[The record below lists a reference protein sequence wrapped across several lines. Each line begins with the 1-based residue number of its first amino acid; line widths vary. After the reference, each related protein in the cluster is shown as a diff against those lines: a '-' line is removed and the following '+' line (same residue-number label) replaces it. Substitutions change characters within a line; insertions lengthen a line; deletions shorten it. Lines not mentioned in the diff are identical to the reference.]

1 MTKQETTYKELSE
14 KLNKPVQDFI
24 NKHAFW
30 AFNET
35 QLNEKLKKLGITK
48 EQLQKDYIPF
58 FGGVIKKDKVREYR
72 KMSNK
77 ATSDLIEALKANFN
91 LAKDAFNYEFNN
103 HECFYT
109 GRFSEALNAI
119 GLTIKEVNENE
130 TLLKAFKE
138 AKNDYWE
145 WACENC

>member
-1 MTKQETTYKELSE
+1 MTKQKITYKELSE

-24 NKHAFW
+24 SKHAFW
-30 AFNET
+30 VFGET
-35 QLNEKLKKLGITK
+35 QLNEKLKELGITK
-48 EQLQKDYIPF
+48 EQLQKDYVSF
-58 FGGVIKKDKVREYR
+58 FGGAIKKDKVQEYR
-72 KMSNK
+72 RISNK
-77 ATSDLIEALKANFN
+77 ATNDLIEALKADFD
-91 LAKDAFNYEFNN
+91 LAKDAFNYELNN